1 MRQMLSKNL
10 FVYRNMCT
18 HTFEGNLLLTRD
30 YKTSRAAH
38 ERLEKI
44 MKRECEKMMI
54 IDYGLQILPDTV
66 LRIANAEKFKPFLQS
81 ELKAIK
87 DGLKY
92 VEDKVFNDENIFRE
106 GLSKYSGYLN
116 AKGQ

>member
-1 MRQMLSKNL
+1 MRQMLSKNF
-10 FVYRNMCT
+10 FVLRNMLSET
-18 HTFEGNLLLTRD
+18 HLFYELLLLTRD

-38 ERLEKI
+38 ERLEDI

-54 IDYGLQILPDTV
+54 IDHGLQILPDTV

-87 DGLKY
+87 DGLVY
-92 VEDKVFNDENIFRE
+92 VEDKSF
-106 GLSKYSGYLN
+106 
-116 AKGQ
+116 